1 MGRYCFQSL
10 LCPVRLAPESR
21 RALSRHKPKAH
32 PEKPI
37 YRVPYAQRLSRTRLV
52 HPSYPHRRSADH
64 KTLLGL
70 PRARQVRHSELFSTN
85 REWAFLSCQNIL
97 LLHPGL
103 PRPLHLTIT
112 PRLSMSAHA
121 SQFFSP
127 GRTNSLCHPAPH
139 CELHTCP
146 VLGFVILFCFL
157 SPSLCF
163 WLLPPVIAKL
173 PDGHAILQN
182 PTPNPHPLG
191 PKAPAVRYH
200 NLDLAIVKWHSIPK
214 TPCDR
219 PCIPTGISLSHS
231 CVSPP
236 HQLPIALYMWQRQY
250 TAAPSLGAG
259 GRGDNAP
266 PLPAESS

>member
-21 RALSRHKPKAH
+21 RALSRHKPKTH
-32 PEKPI
+32 PKKPI
-37 YRVPYAQRLSRTRLV
+37 YYRAPYAQRLWRTRLV

-85 REWAFLSCQNIL
+85 REWASLSCQNI

-127 GRTNSLCHPAPH
+127 GRTNSLCHPSSTLRAAYLPG
-139 CELHTCP
+139 
-146 VLGFVILFCFL
+146 VGFCYFILFSF
-157 SPSLCF
+157 PISLL

-236 HQLPIALYMWQRQY
+236 QHLPIALYMWQR
-250 TAAPSLGAG
+250 
-259 GRGDNAP
+259 
-266 PLPAESS
+266 

>member
-21 RALSRHKPKAH
+21 RALSRHKPKTH

-37 YRVPYAQRLSRTRLV
+37 YRRPYAQRLSRTRLV

-163 WLLPPVIAKL
+163 GFCHPSSLNYLTGMPFFRIPPRIPIPWALKPLLSATTI
-173 PDGHAILQN
+173 
-182 PTPNPHPLG
+182 
-191 PKAPAVRYH
+191 
-200 NLDLAIVKWHSIPK
+200 
-214 TPCDR
+214 
-219 PCIPTGISLSHS
+219 
-231 CVSPP
+231 
-236 HQLPIALYMWQRQY
+236 
-250 TAAPSLGAG
+250 
-259 GRGDNAP
+259 
-266 PLPAESS
+266 